1 MVALVELL
9 LLLSACCFA
18 DHIRKLQRGDS
29 EKSGS
34 EKEGIMDGNEE
45 AYSIHHE
52 ESKSRSAFGDTWY
65 EILALRNSFLQKLFS
80 A

>member
-1 MVALVELL
+1 VALVVALVELL

-34 EKEGIMDGNEE
+34 EKEGIMDSNEE

-52 ESKSRSAFGDTWY
+52 ESKSLHNHLSIINLSNIVKMAIR
-65 EILALRNSFLQKLFS
+65 
-80 A
+80 